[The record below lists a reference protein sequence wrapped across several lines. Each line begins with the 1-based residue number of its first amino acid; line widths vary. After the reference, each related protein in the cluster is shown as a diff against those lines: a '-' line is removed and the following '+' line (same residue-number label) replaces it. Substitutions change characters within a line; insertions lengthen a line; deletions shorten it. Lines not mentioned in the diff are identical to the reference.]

1 MTVLDDKNAGQG
13 QARMDP
19 ITRIEQALADAV
31 ATAEGRGSPPKLAA
45 ALRYSVFPGGQRI
58 RPRLCMAVAR
68 ACGAGNAALP
78 VAAASAI
85 ELLHC
90 ASLVHDDLPCFDD
103 AQIRRGKPSV
113 HRMYGECVAVL
124 AGDAL
129 IVLAFQTLVRGGVTK
144 PGRLP
149 LLFQII
155 GDAAGMPHG
164 IAAGQAWEC
173 EPKVELTR
181 YQQQKT
187 GSMFAAATA
196 AGAAASGADPEA
208 WRMLGDLLG
217 EAYQVADDIRDVA
230 ADPQDLGKPVGRDVA
245 LDRPSA
251 ARELGLAG
259 AIRRLDGLVADALHS
274 IPPCPGATELR
285 ANIMKEAKC
294 FLPKELA
301 QHAA

>member
-1 MTVLDDKNAGQG
+1 
-13 QARMDP
+13 MDQKA
-19 ITRIEQALADAV
+19 RIEWALEAAMAHV
-31 ATAEGRGSPPKLAA
+31 EIPGAPPGLAA
-45 ALRYSVFPGGQRI
+45 AMRHAVFPGGGRI
-58 RPRLCMAVAR
+58 RPRLCVAVAA
-68 ACGAGNAALP
+68 ACGAQSSRTADASAA
-78 VAAASAI
+78 AI

-103 AQIRRGKPSV
+103 AETRRGKPSV

-149 LLFQII
+149 LLFQIV
-155 GDAAGMPHG
+155 GGAAGMPFG

-173 EPKVELTR
+173 EPRVELSR

-196 AGAAASGADPEA
+196 AGAAASGADPDA
-208 WRMLGDLLG
+208 WRLLGELLG

-230 ADPQDLGKPVGRDVA
+230 ADPQDLGKPVGRDLA

-259 AIRRLDGLVADALHS
+259 AIHRLDGLVADALHS
-274 IPPCPGATELR
+274 IPPCPGALELR
-285 ANIMKEAKC
+285 ANIVKEAKC

>member
-1 MTVLDDKNAGQG
+1 
-13 QARMDP
+13 MDP

-31 ATAEGRGSPPKLAA
+31 ATTEGLGSPPKLAA

-68 ACGAGNAALP
+68 ACGAGNSSLP
-78 VAAASAI
+78 VAAAAAI

-103 AQIRRGKPSV
+103 AETRRGKPSV
-113 HRMYGECVAVL
+113 HRAYGECLAVL

-129 IVLAFQTLVRGGVTK
+129 IVLAFQTLVRGGTTMTA
-144 PGRLP
+144 RLP
-149 LLFQII
+149 LLFQIV
-155 GDAAGMPHG
+155 GGAAGMPFG

-173 EPKVELTR
+173 EPKVELSR

-196 AGAAASGADPEA
+196 AGAAASGADPDA
-208 WRMLGDLLG
+208 WRMLGELLG

-230 ADPQDLGKPVGRDVA
+230 ADPQDLGKPVGRDLA

-259 AIRRLDGLVADALHS
+259 AIGRLDGLVADALHS
-274 IPPCPGATELR
+274 IPPCPGALELR